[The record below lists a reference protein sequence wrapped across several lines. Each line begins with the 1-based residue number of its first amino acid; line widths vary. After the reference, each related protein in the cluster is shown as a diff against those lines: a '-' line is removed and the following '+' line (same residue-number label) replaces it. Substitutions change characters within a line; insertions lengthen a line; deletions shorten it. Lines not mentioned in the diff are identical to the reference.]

1 MLAGPQYMSRPA
13 MAAGNIH
20 ERRFS
25 PYEVNGGSVCAIG
38 GEGFCVVAGD
48 TRLSRGYGIL
58 SRNQTKAVQ
67 LTSKCVL
74 ISGGMH
80 ADRTQLHTILQL
92 RLKEYQLE
100 HGKEMPARAVAQ
112 MLSNTLYYRRFFP
125 YYTFNLLC
133 GIEDDGTGVVF
144 GYDAIGSYK
153 EDGYGC
159 QGSGME
165 MMSPMLD
172 FVVNRQ
178 HDSSYQD
185 GKPNL
190 SEEQAI
196 NTVKSAINAVSERDI
211 QTGDAMEIFIIRP
224 GGVERVVEQLRKD

>member
-1 MLAGPQYMSRPA
+1 MLAGPQSMSHPS
-13 MAAGNIH
+13 MMPGHIH
-20 ERRFS
+20 ERRFQ
-25 PYEVNGGSVCAIG
+25 PYEVNGGSVASIG
-38 GEGFCVVAGD
+38 GQNFCVVAGD

-58 SRNQTKAVQ
+58 SRNQSKAVQ
-67 LTSKCVL
+67 LTSKVVL

-80 ADRTQLHTILQL
+80 ADRNQLHTILQL
-92 RLKEYQLE
+92 RLKEYELE
-100 HGKEMPARAVAQ
+100 HGKEMPPRAVAQ
-112 MLSNTLYYRRFFP
+112 MLSNTLYSRRFFP

-133 GIEDDGTGVVF
+133 GIEENGQGVVF

-178 HDSSYQD
+178 HDTQYT
-185 GKPNL
+185 GKPVL
-190 SEEQAI
+190 TEDEAV
-196 NTVKSAINAVSERDI
+196 NTIKSCINAVSERDI
-211 QTGDAMEIFIIRP
+211 QTGDSIEMWIIRP
-224 GGVERVVEQLRKD
+224 EGVEKFYEPLRRD